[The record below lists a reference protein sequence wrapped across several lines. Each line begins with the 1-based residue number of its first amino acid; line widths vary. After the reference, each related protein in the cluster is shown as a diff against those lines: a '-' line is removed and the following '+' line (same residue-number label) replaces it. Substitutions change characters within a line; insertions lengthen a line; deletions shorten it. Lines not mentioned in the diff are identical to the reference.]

1 MTKAIG
7 VLDLRVKSVGGKVW
21 TADFHPCPLS
31 RHERL
36 KGDDSEIEFS
46 IF

>member
-7 VLDLRVKSVGGKVW
+7 VLDLRVKS
-21 TADFHPCPLS
+21 ADFHPCPLS